1 MEAHAIGLWAH
12 QPTMAPWAGQGAC
25 QAGGRALALGGVAAR
40 GENAAQAFGYTKGI
54 HYSRAIYMPR
64 GRGREGREGRART
77 LTSDKTLTVVS
88 VCAQYKCLD
97 TMLCRI
103 HGRG

>member
-1 MEAHAIGLWAH
+1 MPLVCGPTNPPWRLGPGKAHARLAAAPWLWAAWQH
-12 QPTMAPWAGQGAC
+12 A
-25 QAGGRALALGGVAAR
+25 V
-40 GENAAQAFGYTKGI
+40 QAFGYTKGI